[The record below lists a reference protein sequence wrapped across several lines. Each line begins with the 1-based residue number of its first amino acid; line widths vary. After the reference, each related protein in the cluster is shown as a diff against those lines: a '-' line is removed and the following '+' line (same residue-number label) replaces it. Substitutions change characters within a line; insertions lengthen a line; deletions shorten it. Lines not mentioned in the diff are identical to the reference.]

1 MNVRVKTSK
10 WSFALDA
17 LCPMHVQV
25 DQTGRIHHVGPTI
38 QKLRPDLE
46 WVGQSFLEVFRVL
59 RPHRL
64 GIKSNLLEARNIKLH
79 LQLGDPPNTTLQG
92 IVVSD
97 PFREGVLIN
106 LSFGIS
112 VLDAV
117 QTYGLTNA
125 DFAATDM
132 AIEMLFLVEAKSAA
146 MNASLSLNRRLE
158 KAKNAAELQAFTDSL
173 TGLKNR
179 RAVEQ
184 SVERLLEDGAAF
196 TFMQL
201 DLDFFKAV
209 NDTMGHA
216 AGDHVLQVVS
226 SRLLTATRAGDD
238 VARIGGDEFVI
249 VLRGPIDD
257 IRLAEL
263 AQGIIDHL
271 SEPIMF
277 EGEMCRISTS
287 IGISKVQSGRVLTS
301 DQLMQQA
308 DKALYSSKARGRSQY
323 AFSKPCDFGKSG
335 SP

>member
-1 MNVRVKTSK
+1 MNIPSAPSN
-10 WSFALDA
+10 WSTALDA

-25 DQTGRIHHVGPTI
+25 DRAGVICHVGPTI
-38 QKLRPDLE
+38 QKLRPDLQ
-46 WVGQSFLEVFRVL
+46 WIGRPFLDVFRVL

-64 GIKSNLLEARNIKLH
+64 ADKKNLLEAQNTKLH
-79 LQLGDPPNTTLQG
+79 LQLSDAPNTSLQG
-92 IVVSD
+92 IVVPD
-97 PFREGVLIN
+97 PFCSGVLIN

-117 QTYGLTNA
+117 QDYALTNA

-146 MNASLSLNRRLE
+146 MKSSLSLNKRLQ
-158 KAKNAAELQAFTDSL
+158 KAKNAAEVQAFTDSL

-184 SVERLLEDGAAF
+184 IVERLLEDGAAF
-196 TFMQL
+196 SFMQL

-209 NDTMGHA
+209 NDTLGHA

-226 SRLLTATRAGDD
+226 NRLLRSTRAEDN

-249 VLRGPIDD
+249 VLDGPVDD
-257 IRLAEL
+257 VRLAEL
-263 AQGIIDHL
+263 AQGIIDSL
-271 SEPIMF
+271 REPILF
-277 EGEMCRISTS
+277 EGELCKISTS
-287 IGISKVQSGRVLTS
+287 IGISKVQAGRVLTS

-308 DKALYSSKARGRSQY
+308 DKALYTSKENGRSQY
-323 AFSKPCDFGKSG
+323 AFSHH
-335 SP
+335 